1 MSSDVIYESI
11 EDFGLSEKSKSKTLF
26 SKIGV
31 VGCGLVGQNIARV
44 ASFYG
49 IEVVFIEVSE
59 EKILE
64 AYRNI
69 EKVLDERI
77 EHWGITQG
85 EKRAILSRIKGTL
98 EYKDLVGCDFV
109 IEAIRAIDR
118 GGKIKERKDILHKI
132 EAVVEPDC
140 IIATHSTTIVITE
153 LSSDLKY
160 RDRCVSLHFFINSQ
174 EARIC
179 EVVRGLYTTDESYQ
193 KVCKFV
199 KLINRKIVPVQ
210 ESAGL
215 VSVRIF
221 VVLLNEAC
229 EILMEGV
236 SNIEDIDQTMK
247 IGFGMRLGPFEL
259 ADKMGLDKV
268 LRWMDNIYNEFG
280 DIRYKPNPYLRKLVR
295 AKHFGLESGDGF
307 YKYDENGKRIVRSDG
322 QGC

>member
-1 MSSDVIYESI
+1 MPSEVIYEPI
-11 EDFGLSEKSKSKTLF
+11 EEFGLSKKDRSRTLF

-31 VGCGLVGQNIARV
+31 IGCGLVGQNIARV

-59 EKILE
+59 DKIRE
-64 AYRNI
+64 AYKNI

-77 EHWGITQG
+77 EHWGITDG
-85 EKRAILSRIKGTL
+85 EKRAILSRIKGSL
-98 EYKDLVGCDFV
+98 DYKDLKDCDFV

-118 GGKIKERKDILHKI
+118 GGKIKERKEIFHKI
-132 EAVVEPDC
+132 EDVVHRDC
-140 IIATHSTTIVITE
+140 IISTNSTTIVITE

-160 RDRCVSLHFFINSQ
+160 RDRCVSLHFFVNHQ
-174 EARIC
+174 EARVV
-179 EVVRGLYTTDESYQ
+179 EVVKGLYTTDESYQ

-199 KLINRKIVPVQ
+199 SLINRKIIPVQ

-229 EILMEGV
+229 EILMEGISTIV
-236 SNIEDIDQTMK
+236 DIDQTMK

-259 ADKMGLDKV
+259 ADKMGLDKIV
-268 LRWMDNIYNEFG
+268 RWMDNIYNEFG

-295 AKHFGLESGDGF
+295 AKHLGIDSGEGF
-307 YKYDENGKRIVRSDG
+307 YKYDENGKLILPSN
-322 QGC
+322 QNC

>member
-1 MSSDVIYESI
+1 MPSEVIYEPI
-11 EDFGLSEKSKSKTLF
+11 EQFGLEVKNKSKALF

-31 VGCGLVGQNIARV
+31 IGCGLVGQNLARV

-59 EKILE
+59 DKIRE
-64 AYRNI
+64 AYSNI

-85 EKRAILSRIKGTL
+85 EKRAILSRIKGSL
-98 EYKDLVGCDFV
+98 NYQDLKGCDFV
-109 IEAIRAIDR
+109 IEAIRAVDR
-118 GGKIKERKDILHKI
+118 GGKIKERKEIFHKI
-132 EAVVEPDC
+132 EEVVSPDC

-153 LSSDLKY
+153 LASDLKY
-160 RDRCVSLHFFINSQ
+160 RDRCVSLHFFVNHQ
-174 EARIC
+174 EARVV

-199 KLINRKIVPVQ
+199 TLMNRKIVPVQ

-215 VSVRIF
+215 VSVRIY

-229 EILMEGV
+229 EILMEGI

-259 ADKMGLDKV
+259 ADKMGLDKI

-280 DIRYKPNPYLRKLVR
+280 DIRYKPNPYLRRLVR
-295 AKHFGLESGDGF
+295 AKHLGMESGEGF
-307 YKYDENGKRIVRSDG
+307 YKYDENGKRIPQNIQR
-322 QGC
+322 C

>member
-1 MSSDVIYESI
+1 MPDEVIYEPI
-11 EDFGLSEKSKSKTLF
+11 EEFGLSKKNVSRTLF

-31 VGCGLVGQNIARV
+31 IGCGLVGQNIARV

-64 AYRNI
+64 AYKNI

-85 EKRAILSRIKGTL
+85 EKRAILSRIKGSL
-98 EYKDLVGCDFV
+98 DYQDLVGCDFV
-109 IEAIRAIDR
+109 IEAIRAVDR
-118 GGKIKERKDILHKI
+118 GGKIRERKEILHRI
-132 EAVVEPDC
+132 EAVVEPEC

-153 LSSDLKY
+153 LSSDLQY

-174 EARIC
+174 EARIV

-199 KLINRKIVPVQ
+199 TLINRKIVPVQ

-215 VSVRIF
+215 VSVRIY

-229 EILMEGV
+229 EILMEGI

-259 ADKMGLDKV
+259 ADKMGLDKI

-280 DIRYKPNPYLRKLVR
+280 DIRYKPNPYLRRLVR
-295 AKHFGLESGDGF
+295 AKHMGIESGQGF
-307 YKYDENGKRIVRSDG
+307 YKYDEKGKPIFQNNPS
-322 QGC
+322 C